1 MSPKKK
7 CLRIMEVERKTK
19 RQEFLITHFI
29 LKNVYGP
36 VTEHGDWK
44 KSVTDKELKESYEK
58 PTVVLD
64 INRKG
69 FVWLG
74 HIIRKG

>member
-7 CLRIMEVERKTK
+7 CLRIMDDERKTK

-36 VTEHGDWK
+36 VMEHGDWK
-44 KSVTDKELKESYEK
+44 KMELM
-58 PTVVLD
+58 
-64 INRKG
+64 NN
-69 FVWLG
+69 
-74 HIIRKG
+74 